1 MSKIKIGIIGTGVGI
16 RTHLKGFRLV
26 DQAEV
31 NAISGSSLSRS
42 QEFAEKYNLPVACSD
57 YKQLCDIDEL
67 DLVCIT
73 APNKFHK
80 EMVKYAISKHKNII
94 CEKPLV
100 ETVEDA
106 KELNEMANGY
116 SKLLFVDHQ
125 LRFNPNITEI
135 KNLIQNGTLG
145 NVYAVKLNQQGTGF
159 ADENAKWT
167 WSFDGDEGGGVRLAM
182 ASHFTDLLQYWFDNK
197 PVLSVM
203 GYMNPI
209 TKVRPDLNGTPR
221 TVVASTVC
229 TAMINFEDELTAQYT
244 INAGSYM
251 GSRFDISIFGDKGEL
266 TFSLQDKLSLYLR
279 NNIGVMQK
287 IDVENVFEDE
297 KQNKASIFSG
307 SFRYLAP
314 IVINAI
320 ANNNFQQLKKA
331 ASFNDAI
338 YNLTILE
345 AIKKSA
351 NENSVVVLG
360 KGNNKYV

>member
-125 LRFNPNITEI
+125 LRFNPYITEI

-229 TAMINFEDELTAQYT
+229 TAMINFED
-244 INAGSYM
+244 
-251 GSRFDISIFGDKGEL
+251 
-266 TFSLQDKLSLYLR
+266 
-279 NNIGVMQK
+279 
-287 IDVENVFEDE
+287 
-297 KQNKASIFSG
+297 
-307 SFRYLAP
+307 
-314 IVINAI
+314 
-320 ANNNFQQLKKA
+320 
-331 ASFNDAI
+331 
-338 YNLTILE
+338 
-345 AIKKSA
+345 
-351 NENSVVVLG
+351 
-360 KGNNKYV
+360 